1 MGLGLYFINEIM
13 KMHQGNLR
21 IITTPH
27 EREKLGLGNEYTGA
41 VVILEFYKSGE
52 E

>member
-27 EREKLGLGNEYTGA
+27 EREKLGL
-41 VVILEFYKSGE
+41 VVSTN
-52 E
+52 